1 MRNMPTVSVKSHSSA
16 PAGPSDWV
24 SRWARLL
31 AGGHEV
37 LDFASGGGR
46 NHAPL
51 LARGARVTA
60 VDRDAQA
67 LSGLDVGVAAICAD
81 LEHGPWPFG
90 TREFDMV
97 VCCNYLFRPRLDLL
111 VSLVASGGALVYET
125 FALGNERYGRPSNPD
140 YLLRPGELL
149 EAAHRGGLAVL
160 AYEHGEITAPKPAV
174 IQRICAIRARRDSGL
189 WPAVG

>member
-1 MRNMPTVSVKSHSSA
+1 MPTASVKSHSSA
-16 PAGPSDWV
+16 PLRPSDWV

-31 AGGHEV
+31 AEGYEV

-60 VDRDAQA
+60 VDRDARA
-67 LSGLDVGVAAICAD
+67 LSGLDAGVASICAD
-81 LEHGPWPFG
+81 LEQGPWPFG
-90 TREFDMV
+90 AREFAMV

-125 FALGNERYGRPSNPD
+125 FALGNERFGRPSNPD
-140 YLLRPGELL
+140 YLLRAGELL
-149 EAAHRGGLAVL
+149 DAAHRGGLAVL
-160 AYEHGEITAPKPAV
+160 AYEHGQVSDPKPAV